1 MPKMGSRLWIY
12 VLAAALGLAAI
23 LAGCSEPATPSVP
36 DVTISPTS
44 VTLGIGGTQKLT
56 ANVAVT
62 WSSSDTAIATVAADG
77 TVTGVAV
84 GTATVTAT
92 STVDTSKSASVT
104 VTVSGEDVVISPG
117 DISLMVGDT
126 QKLTANVA
134 VTWSSSDT
142 AIATVAADG
151 TVTGEAVGK
160 TTITATSTVDTS
172 KADTV
177 EVTVTPVTP
186 PPVIANLTA
195 TIAMESTVDLAWTA
209 SDATDFDVYAVLNS

>member
-84 GTATVTAT
+84 G
-92 STVDTSKSASVT
+92 
-104 VTVSGEDVVISPG
+104 
-117 DISLMVGDT
+117 
-126 QKLTANVA
+126 
-134 VTWSSSDT
+134 
-142 AIATVAADG
+142 
-151 TVTGEAVGK
+151 K

-209 SDATDFDVYAVLNS
+209 SDATDFDVYAVLNSDSNDQQFVVAVQLDEGADFIREVRFHIEPGALFD